1 LASEKKFQGHIIQ
14 SLKAPV
20 HDLETEKFQFLKPEL
35 IHQFKKFSTM
45 KNLKV
50 LLLACVALLI
60 STFSNSAFAQDM
72 TAKNI
77 ATIKAAYDAL
87 NRKDWAG
94 FAALCAPN
102 YTEVNVG
109 PAPAVGIEAAI
120 GVYKE
125 FHTAFPDF
133 MVKINEIAPVSPT
146 RFLLRVTV
154 TGTNTGPFMMLPPT
168 GKSIKYDDA
177 DVIEMD
183 KTGKAISHTITHL
196 GEPLRQIGYGSM
208 TNPNTHAVIAI
219 YEKFGQ
225 GDVAGILAGCND
237 EVVFDIQ
244 DRIFDTQ
251 GRMFKGKAEVGG
263 FFKELAGKIKY
274 SKFQPVRFV
283 ADGEDVFIKIEVAF
297 EQLSTGNMYTSVYT
311 HHFKVT
317 NGKVTFFRGLD
328 DFPVKK

>member
-1 LASEKKFQGHIIQ
+1 MKKLTF
-14 SLKAPV
+14 
-20 HDLETEKFQFLKPEL
+20 
-35 IHQFKKFSTM
+35 
-45 KNLKV
+45 

-60 STFSNSAFAQDM
+60 SLNAAFAQDI

-109 PAPAVGIEAAI
+109 PAPAVGVEAAI
-120 GVYKE
+120 GVYKQ
-125 FHTAFPDF
+125 FQAAFPDF
-133 MVKINEIAPVSPT
+133 RVNINEIASVSPT
-146 RFLLRVTV
+146 RFLLRVTI
-154 TGTNTGPFMMLPPT
+154 TGTNTGSFMMLPAT

-183 KTGKAISHTITHL
+183 KTGKAISHAITNM

-208 TNPNTHAVIAI
+208 NNPNTHAVIAI

-225 GDVAGILAGCND
+225 GDVAGILASCTDN
-237 EVVFDIQ
+237 VVFDIQ
-244 DRIFDTQ
+244 DQIFDTK
-251 GRMFKGKAEVGG
+251 GRMFKGKAEVGK
-263 FFKELAGKIKY
+263 FFGELASKVKY

-283 ADGEDVFIKIEVAF
+283 ADGDDVFVRLEVAF
-297 EQLSTGNMYTSVYT
+297 DHLPSGDQYTSAYT

-317 NGKVTFFRGLD
+317 NGKVIFFRGVD